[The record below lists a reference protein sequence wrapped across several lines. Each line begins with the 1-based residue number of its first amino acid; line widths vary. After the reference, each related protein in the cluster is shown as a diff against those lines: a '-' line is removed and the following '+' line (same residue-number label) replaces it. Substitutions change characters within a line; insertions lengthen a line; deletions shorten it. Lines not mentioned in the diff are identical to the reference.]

1 MTAFEFSAPQRVVFG
16 ARTALESLP
25 EIRSWSDRILLVT
38 GSDVSRAGWLLEG
51 LDALGATIAI
61 HSQHG
66 EPTVDDCRETVR
78 IARAFKAGAVVGL
91 GGGSAVDLAKA
102 TAALAPHTDSPEDHL
117 EVVGKGLPLP
127 GAGLP
132 CAAIPTTA
140 GTGAEATRN
149 AVLSADDVKVSL
161 RGPSLL
167 PRLAVVDPL
176 LTVGL
181 SRQQT
186 GWSGLDALT
195 QLVEPLT
202 SRFSNPVTDG
212 FCREGIPLSARALPV
227 VLHDGDGV
235 EARTDLALASLLS
248 GMALAN
254 SRLGVVHGLAAP
266 VGGLVAAPH
275 GAVCARLL
283 PICWKANVAALRRAN
298 HPALARYREAARLL
312 TGKESATQEDGLA
325 TILELSEMV
334 QAPGL
339 SHWGLAERDIPGLCE
354 RASKASSMKGNP
366 VDLSL
371 QELSEILLEA
381 L

>member
-66 EPTVDDCRETVR
+66 EPTVEDCRETVR
-78 IARAFKAGAVVGL
+78 IARAFQAGAVVGL

-102 TAALAPHTDSPEDHL
+102 TAALAPYTDSPEDHL
-117 EVVGKGLPLP
+117 EVVGKGQPLP
-127 GAGLP
+127 GPALP

-149 AVLSADDVKVSL
+149 AVLAANDVKVSL

-212 FCREGIPLSARALPV
+212 FCREGIPLSARALPA
-227 VLHDGDGV
+227 VLRDGDGV
-235 EARTDLALASLLS
+235 EARTDLALASLFS

-283 PICWKANVAALRRAN
+283 PIAWKTNVAALRRAN

-312 TGKESATQEDGLA
+312 TGRESATQEDGLA
-325 TILELSEMV
+325 RILELSEMV

-339 SHWGLAERDIPGLCE
+339 SHWGLQERDIPGLCE

-371 QELSEILLEA
+371 QELSEILHEA

>member
-16 ARTALESLP
+16 ARTALESLA

-38 GSDVSRAGWLLEG
+38 GSDVSRAGWFLEG

-149 AVLSADDVKVSL
+149 AVLSADDVKVSQ
-161 RGPSLL
+161 RGPTLL
-167 PRLAVVDPL
+167 PRVAVVDPL

-248 GMALAN
+248 GLALAN

-312 TGKESATQEDGLA
+312 TGRESATQEDGLA